1 MKKILDYLKSKT
13 EINISI
19 FTLFFLAVIF
29 LFLLNLNT
37 NQKLTKKQA
46 ELDENTEKM
55 ISVIETL
62 KLRLSSTTK
71 EKDLLS
77 DILTI
82 TKARNSEFE
91 NQINT
96 LSQTVGVLDKLSKT
110 DQELLQKYS
119 KVYFLNEHYVPSNLS
134 NIEKEF
140 IYQSKENLM
149 IHSKVKP
156 FLESMILKAR
166 SENIDLFVLS
176 SYRSFDD
183 QAVLKKGYTV
193 TYGKGTANQ
202 FSADQG
208 YSEHQ
213 LGTTIDFTTNSL
225 KGNLVGFD
233 KTSSY
238 KWLQENAHL
247 FGFTLSYPKGNEYYI
262 FEPWHFRFVGV
273 ELATKLKNENKYFYD
288 LDQREISQYLVKI
301 FD

>member
-1 MKKILDYLKSKT
+1 
-13 EINISI
+13 
-19 FTLFFLAVIF
+19 
-29 LFLLNLNT
+29 
-37 NQKLTKKQA
+37 
-46 ELDENTEKM
+46 
-55 ISVIETL
+55 
-62 KLRLSSTTK
+62 
-71 EKDLLS
+71 
-77 DILTI
+77 
-82 TKARNSEFE
+82 
-91 NQINT
+91 
-96 LSQTVGVLDKLSKT
+96 
-110 DQELLQKYS
+110 
-119 KVYFLNEHYVPSNLS
+119 
-134 NIEKEF
+134 
-140 IYQSKENLM
+140 M

-288 LDQREISQYLVKI
+288 LDHQLGTTIDFTTNSLKGNLVGFDKTSSYKWLQENAHLFGFTLSYPKGNEYYIFEPWHFRFVGVELATKLKNENKYFYDLDQREISQYLVKI